1 MILHCNY
8 EEMKALRFGARTVL
22 DDEQGGKRCAV
33 AAPSRTRARIEALVP
48 RLEGD
53 LLVETL
59 SDQREVQEAVEAI
72 VDCLR
77 SVMEARIVDT
87 HPAHEDAVAAY
98 FDFAHTR
105 VVLARVRQLGGE
117 MEAMIEL
124 VTGTPVDDELAA
136 DFVFPD

>member
-8 EEMKALRFGARTVL
+8 EELKALRFGARTVL
-22 DDEQGGKRCAV
+22 DDEQGGDGCAV
-33 AAPSRTRARIEALVP
+33 VAPSRTRARVEALVP

-77 SVMEARIVDT
+77 AVMEARIVDT

-105 VVLARVRQLGGE
+105 IVLARVRHLGGE

-124 VTGTPVDDELAA
+124 VTGTSVDEELAT

>member
-8 EEMKALRFGARTVL
+8 EELEALRFGARTVL
-22 DDEQGGKRCAV
+22 DEERGGDMCAV
-33 AAPSRTRARIEALVP
+33 AAPSRTRARVEALVP

-59 SDQREVQEAVEAI
+59 SDQRHVEEAVEAI
-72 VDCLR
+72 VGCLR
-77 SVMEARIVDT
+77 SVMEARVLDT

-98 FDFAHTR
+98 FDFAHTQ
-105 VVLARVRQLGGE
+105 VVLARVQHLGGE

-124 VTGTPVDDELAA
+124 VTGTPVDDELAT

>member
-1 MILHCNY
+1 MILHFNY
-8 EEMKALRFGARTVL
+8 EELEALRFGARTVL
-22 DDEQGGKRCAV
+22 DDEQGAERCAV
-33 AAPSRTRARIEALVP
+33 VAPSRTRARIEALVP

-59 SDQREVQEAVEAI
+59 SDQREIQEAVEAI

-105 VVLARVRQLGGE
+105 VVLARVRDLGGE
-117 MEAMIEL
+117 MEALIEL
-124 VTGTPVDDELAA
+124 VTGTPADDELAA

>member
-8 EEMKALRFGARTVL
+8 EEMKALRFGAHTVL

-33 AAPSRTRARIEALVP
+33 AAPSRTRAQIEALVP

-77 SVMEARIVDT
+77 SVMEARIADT

-105 VVLARVRQLGGE
+105 VVLARVRHLGGE